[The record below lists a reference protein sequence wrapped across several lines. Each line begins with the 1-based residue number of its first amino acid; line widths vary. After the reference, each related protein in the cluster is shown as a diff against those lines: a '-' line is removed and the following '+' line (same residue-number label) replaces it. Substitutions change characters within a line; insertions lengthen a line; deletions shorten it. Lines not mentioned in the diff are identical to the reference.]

1 MLNRM
6 SSISLSARQG
16 GVVLM
21 IALIIL
27 VVLTLGGIALM
38 RSIDTTNLISGN
50 LAFQQSATRSG
61 ETGMETAMQAFL
73 EAVTTTQ
80 TSLWNDDFT
89 KAYAAS
95 TPAVGTT
102 ASWWDSYWSATINP
116 NDQVP
121 PGQCSDGSAGGG
133 RVCVLPTEAATG
145 NTVSYTIQRLC
156 QNAGDP
162 TQTTTTACARG
173 SQPASNR
180 GEDFTSDSS
189 GHLRATQYFYR
200 ITTRVAG
207 PRNTSS
213 YIQTVVAR

>member
-1 MLNRM
+1 MLNKM
-6 SSISLSARQG
+6 SPSSRQG

-27 VVLTLGGIALM
+27 VALTLGGIALI
-38 RSIDTTNLISGN
+38 RSVDTTNLISGN
-50 LAFQQSATRSG
+50 LAFQQAATRSG
-61 ETGMETAMQAFL
+61 EAGTETAMQAFL

-80 TSLWNDDFT
+80 TSLWNDNFAR
-89 KAYAAS
+89 AYAAS

-102 ASWWDSYWSATINP
+102 ASWWDTYWSTTINP
-116 NDQVP
+116 NDQVL
-121 PGQCSDGSAGGG
+121 PGQCSDGTAGGG
-133 RVCVLPTEAATG
+133 RVCVLPADATG
-145 NTVSYTIQRLC
+145 NIVSYTIQRLC
-156 QNAGDP
+156 QSAGDP
-162 TQTTTTACARG
+162 TQATTTGCARG
-173 SQPASNR
+173 SQPLSTR

>member
-1 MLNRM
+1 MPL
-6 SSISLSARQG
+6 SSRQD

-27 VVLTLGGIALM
+27 VALTLGGIALV
-38 RSIDTTNLISGN
+38 RSADTTNLISGN
-50 LAFQQSATRSG
+50 LAFQQAATRSG
-61 ETGMETAMQAFL
+61 EAGTEAAMQAFL

-89 KAYAAS
+89 KGYAAS

-102 ASWWDSYWSATINP
+102 ASWWDSYWSTTINP
-116 NDQVP
+116 NDQVL

-133 RVCVLPTEAATG
+133 RVCVLPTDPATG

-156 QNAGDP
+156 QSVGDP
-162 TQTTTTACARG
+162 TQSTTTACARG
-173 SQPASNR
+173 SQPLSTK
-180 GEDFTSDSS
+180 GEDFTADSS
-189 GHLRATQYFYR
+189 GHLHVTQYFYR

>member
-1 MLNRM
+1 M
-6 SSISLSARQG
+6 SSPSRQG

-27 VVLTLGGIALM
+27 VALTLGGIALV

-50 LAFQQSATRSG
+50 LAFQQAATRSG
-61 ETGMETAMQAFL
+61 EAGTETAMQTFL

-89 KAYAAS
+89 RAYAAS
-95 TPAVGTT
+95 TQAVGTT
-102 ASWWDSYWSATINP
+102 ASWWDSYWSTTINP
-116 NDQVP
+116 NDQVL
-121 PGQCSDGSAGGG
+121 PGQCSNGSATGG
-133 RVCVLPTEAATG
+133 RVCVLATDPATG

-156 QNAGDP
+156 RSAGDP

-173 SQPASNR
+173 SQPLSTK

-200 ITTRVAG
+200 ITTRIAG
-207 PRNTSS
+207 PRNTST

>member
-6 SSISLSARQG
+6 SLASRQG

-27 VVLTLGGIALM
+27 VALTLGGIALV
-38 RSIDTTNLISGN
+38 RSVDTTNLISGN
-50 LAFQQSATRSG
+50 LAFQQAATRAG
-61 ETGMETAMQAFL
+61 EAGTETAMQVFL

-95 TPAVGTT
+95 TPAVGSA
-102 ASWWDSYWSATINP
+102 ASWWDSYWSTTINP

-133 RVCVLPTEAATG
+133 RVRSPRMRTVRIAPAAPAPT
-145 NTVSYTIQRLC
+145 SRK
-156 QNAGDP
+156 
-162 TQTTTTACARG
+162 
-173 SQPASNR
+173 
-180 GEDFTSDSS
+180 
-189 GHLRATQYFYR
+189 
-200 ITTRVAG
+200 
-207 PRNTSS
+207 
-213 YIQTVVAR
+213 